1 MILVADNVVNHF
13 QFLILI
19 DFSSSGTIFYHFH
32 QTIPF
37 FLEAAILGCALGKPR
52 KDFVK
57 YCCLL
62 VGHTLEET
70 MEEKDI

>member
-32 QTIPF
+32 QKIPF
-37 FLEAAILGCALGKPR
+37 FLEAAFPASKISFYPLTRQSEKHE
-52 KDFVK
+52 KNSNN
-57 YCCLL
+57 LL
-62 VGHTLEET
+62 FFLLERG
-70 MEEKDI
+70 I